1 MRKYGVTIAS
11 SCGLFLLLA
20 AACSEEQVQFAD
32 PDAQGDGAF
41 GMGAGDTH
49 AAANRRPGAVAPAT
63 VGDAGVDGSG
73 SVDLPPSV
81 TLAPTGT
88 LFCGN
93 SPCKCNNGI
102 DDDRDGTIDGF
113 DVECTGGIDDDE
125 SSFATGIPGDN
136 RDPKWQDCFFD
147 GNSGA
152 GDDRCR
158 YPTECLTGELSLSD
172 DACAVTQA
180 CRDNCQ
186 PRTPAGCDCF
196 GCCAIALP
204 GGGEANVLLQDSC
217 SLEKIGDAEACPVC
231 TPTSEC
237 VAAPPTD
244 PVPNEPDP
252 NEPDPNEP
260 DPNEPDPGDPTST
273 CDGRAE
279 CDEAG
284 ACDVGLFCSQGCCL
298 VVIR

>member
-11 SCGLFLLLA
+11 SCGLFLILA
-20 AACSEEQVQFAD
+20 AACADERVQFND
-32 PDAQGDGAF
+32 TEAQGAESF
-41 GMGAGDTH
+41 GMRAGERLSAASRRAGAGAPVT
-49 AAANRRPGAVAPAT
+49 AAS
-63 VGDAGVDGSG
+63 GDAGVGDAI
-73 SVDLPPSV
+73 DLPPSV

-93 SPCKCNNGI
+93 APCQCNNGI
-102 DDDRDGTIDGF
+102 DDDGDGTADGF

-125 SSFATGIPGDN
+125 GTFATGIPGDN

-158 YPTECLTGELSLSD
+158 YPTECLTGELSLD
-172 DACAVTQA
+172 EEACAVTQA

-186 PRTPAGCDCF
+186 PRTPKGCDCF
-196 GCCAIALP
+196 GCCAIELP
-204 GGGEANVLLQDSC
+204 GGGAANVLLTDSC

-231 TPTSEC
+231 TPSTEC
-237 VAAPPTD
+237 VAAPPTEPD
-244 PVPNEPDP
+244 PTEPDPTEPDP

-260 DPNEPDPGDPTST
+260 THLLT
-273 CDGRAE
+273 VRGR
-279 CDEAG
+279 G
-284 ACDVGLFCSQGCCL
+284 YLFK
-298 VVIR
+298 R

>member
-1 MRKYGVTIAS
+1 
-11 SCGLFLLLA
+11 
-20 AACSEEQVQFAD
+20 
-32 PDAQGDGAF
+32 
-41 GMGAGDTH
+41 
-49 AAANRRPGAVAPAT
+49 
-63 VGDAGVDGSG
+63 
-73 SVDLPPSV
+73 LPPSV